1 MSPGFGE
8 DLIFP
13 SQICKGFSQVYL
25 QGGGGWG
32 KKTEGEKYSQKE
44 RYKVGNLNLKILKC
58 VSYGGIKIILFS
70 HMRLAQGNFIMFKI
84 KFEN

>member
-1 MSPGFGE
+1 MIENRRG
-8 DLIFP
+8 
-13 SQICKGFSQVYL
+13 KKKK
-25 QGGGGWG
+25 

>member
-1 MSPGFGE
+1 M
-8 DLIFP
+8 
-13 SQICKGFSQVYL
+13 
-25 QGGGGWG
+25 
-32 KKTEGEKYSQKE
+32 YSQKE

-58 VSYGGIKIILFS
+58 VSCGGIKIILFS

>member
-1 MSPGFGE
+1 MRQNSVWFKTE
-8 DLIFP
+8 
-13 SQICKGFSQVYL
+13 
-25 QGGGGWG
+25 GGKKKE

-70 HMRLAQGNFIMFKI
+70 HMGLAQGNFIMFKI
-84 KFEN
+84 KFES